1 VIVFEDLCDRPG
13 GTQFLSLQD
22 AVSQAQLCSALSQ
35 LARLHVAF
43 WGRPPAFA
51 PEKKHEPRRKLPGYS
66 NLDASAGVWSYCQ
79 DTGASLGSTPPF
91 LGVFVDAGLRRLRA
105 MSASRRQRS
114 DTEAGTGDEGVMV
127 LPPRVEKALMLF
139 VEHYKTIRASV

>member
-13 GTQFLSLQD
+13 GTHFLSLQD
-22 AVSQAQLCSALSQ
+22 AVSQAQLRGALSQ

-51 PEKKHEPRRKLPGYS
+51 NKRERSSNDGLRHKLPGFS
-66 NLDASAGVWSYCQ
+66 NLDASAGVWSYCP

-91 LGVFVDAGLRRLRA
+91 LGVFVDAGLRRLRD
-105 MSASRRQRS
+105 MSRS
-114 DTEAGTGDEGVMV
+114 AAGSGGDGAMV
-127 LPPRVEKALMLF
+127 LPPRVEEALLLF
-139 VEHYKTIRASV
+139 VERYKTIRA